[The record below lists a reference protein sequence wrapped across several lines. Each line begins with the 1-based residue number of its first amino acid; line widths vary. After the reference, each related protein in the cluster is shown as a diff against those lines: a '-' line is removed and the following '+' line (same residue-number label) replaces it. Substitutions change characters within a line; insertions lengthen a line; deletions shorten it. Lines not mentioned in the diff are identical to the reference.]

1 MSYKSNFF
9 IKLTHWEYWPTWLVY
24 SPVLFYFFLLSL
36 RARSPFFFT
45 LANPDMEM
53 GGLYNCSKYRQL
65 KKLPENLIPKTVFL
79 QSGASL
85 DTALKALETQNIDFP
100 IIAKPDRGERGTAVK
115 LIRDGS
121 QLGLYLQ
128 ESKSDVLLQEFIQSS
143 FEAGVFYYRLPSEN
157 SGKIPSIV
165 LKDFLTVI
173 GDGKSN
179 LKDLVN
185 EILRGRLVSKG
196 LFKDGRLNPEE
207 VLAFGEEKLLEPI
220 GNHNRG
226 TKFLDGSHLANPELI
241 RFFDKTSHQLG
252 TFFYGRVD
260 LKAPSMEDFIQGK
273 GIKILEIN
281 GVNAEPAHIYD
292 PNAKLFDGIKTLL
305 KHWGIIY
312 QISRENK
319 HLASSTG
326 SIKEALDH
334 YNRWRKIKKIA

>member
-9 IKLTHWEYWPTWLVY
+9 TKLTHWEYWPTWLVY
-24 SPVLFYFFLLSL
+24 LPVVFYYFLLSL
-36 RARSPFFFT
+36 RARSFFFFT

-65 KKLPENLIPKTVFL
+65 SKLPDALKPKTIFL
-79 QSGASL
+79 QTGSSLESAS
-85 DTALKALETQNIDFP
+85 KALILHGINYP

-115 LIRDGS
+115 VIGCTE
-121 QLGLYLQ
+121 QLENYLQ
-128 ESKSDVLLQEFIQSS
+128 ESQSDVLLQEFIQSP
-143 FEAGVFYYRLPSEN
+143 FEAGVFYYRLPSES
-157 SGKIPSIV
+157 SGQIPSIV

-185 EILRGRLVSKG
+185 EIPRGRLVSTE

-207 VLAFGEEKLLEPI
+207 VLVLGKEKLLEPI

-226 TKFLDGSHLANPELI
+226 TKFLDGTHFSNAELVQV
-241 RFFDKTSHQLG
+241 FDKISHQLG
-252 TFFYGRVD
+252 SFFYGRVD
-260 LKAPSMEDFIQGK
+260 LKAPSLEDFIQGK

-292 PNAKLFDGIKTLL
+292 PNAKLFDGIVTLL

-319 HLASSTG
+319 HLAPSNL
-326 SIKEALDH
+326 SIKEAWDH
-334 YNRWRKIKKIA
+334 YNRWKKIKKIA